1 MPAHRS
7 RKQVTI
13 ILRSST
19 CLSFRFSRRNDGVIP
34 VLFSNPTR
42 ESLPNMISL
51 LAGKPNPA
59 TFPFTSISFTAR
71 SPMEPFTEVTYDI
84 SGDSLSTALQYSAA
98 RGLFC
103 LIEWVTGLQEYF
115 HGRKKGDDWRIS
127 MGAGSQDLLYKAF
140 HALVDRGD
148 PVLVETP
155 VYAGII
161 PVLQSLH
168 ANLIE
173 VKMDAD
179 GPSSISLRNI
189 LDGWPVDRRKPR
201 ILYTVPCG
209 SNPSGTTTTLA
220 RRLEILEIVREH
232 NIFILEDDPYYCL
245 YFGSSPRPPSYFSLE
260 AQDGGPTGIVL
271 RFDSFS
277 KILSSG
283 LRIGMVTGP
292 VPLLNRI
299 DMHTSISNT
308 QVSSLTQMLTYTL
321 LSSWGYDGFRRHTE
335 AVSELY
341 RAKRDVFENA
351 MRRHLN
357 GLADWVPPE
366 AGLFFWFKIRLP
378 PTLGAPEGDS
388 DALIRTKALE
398 QGVLAL
404 PGTAF
409 LPNGTKTAYARAS
422 FSLLD
427 EEQVNEALKRL
438 AQVIR
443 AAQVAHL
450 SML

>member
-1 MPAHRS
+1 
-7 RKQVTI
+7 
-13 ILRSST
+13 
-19 CLSFRFSRRNDGVIP
+19 
-34 VLFSNPTR
+34 
-42 ESLPNMISL
+42 MISL

-71 SPMEPFTEVTYDI
+71 SPTEPSTEVTYDI
-84 SGDSLSTALQYSAA
+84 TGDSLSTALQYGDTK
-98 RGLFC
+98 GLSG

-115 HGRKKGDDWRIS
+115 HGRKKSDDW
-127 MGAGSQDLLYKAF
+127 GAF

-148 PVLVETP
+148 PVLIQTP
-155 VYAGII
+155 VYAGVI
-161 PVLQSLH
+161 PILQSLRADLIGKLH
-168 ANLIE
+168 PRRPDFVSLMSFNLMAE
-173 VKMDAD
+173 VKIDAD
-179 GPSSISLRNI
+179 GPSAVSLRNI
-189 LDGWPVDRRKPR
+189 LDRWPVERRKPR

-209 SNPSGTTTTLA
+209 SNPSGTTASLA

-232 NIFILEDDPYYCL
+232 NILILEDDPYYYL

-299 DMHTSISNT
+299 DVHTSSCNI

-335 AVSELY
+335 TVSELY

-351 MRRHLN
+351 MRKHLS
-357 GLADWVPPE
+357 GLVDWVTPE
-366 AGLFFWFKIRLP
+366 AGMFFWFKIRLP
-378 PTLGAPEGDS
+378 PASDAPDGDS

-404 PGTAF
+404 PGMAF

-422 FSLLD
+422 FSLLE

-443 AAQVAHL
+443 AAQVI
-450 SML
+450 